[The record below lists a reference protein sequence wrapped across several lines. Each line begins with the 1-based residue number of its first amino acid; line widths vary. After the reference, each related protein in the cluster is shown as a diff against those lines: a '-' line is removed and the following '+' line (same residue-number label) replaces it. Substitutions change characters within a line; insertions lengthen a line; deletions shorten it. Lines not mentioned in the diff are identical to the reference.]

1 TRHAAPPGNS
11 PYPKWCLPG
20 RVPLTRPASLSLS
33 PIETLRYPM
42 TGSSTDYGRLAGR
55 SGEAECRIDAGRVV
69 VPAAILAIVIVPFVP
84 FHTLAASHAGV
95 VVAEAASWRRFSRPP
110 GFASERGAPP
120 TGVSGRGRCTPAWGL
135 SGKSKMGPAQMQ
147 AGRPDGGIP

>member
-1 TRHAAPPGNS
+1 MTLSLSLGASGGVRVRMTQHSTQMPVRTLARTRHAAPPGNS

-42 TGSSTDYGRLAGR
+42 TGSSTDHGRLAGR

-69 VPAAILAIVIVPFVP
+69 VPAAIRAIAIVPVVPC
-84 FHTLAASHAGV
+84 HTLAVSHTGV
-95 VVAEAASWRRFSRPP
+95 VIADSA
-110 GFASERGAPP
+110 
-120 TGVSGRGRCTPAWGL
+120 
-135 SGKSKMGPAQMQ
+135 
-147 AGRPDGGIP
+147 